1 MKKQLIKRAAWT
13 AAAFLLTGMMTV
25 SLLPGNSIAYA
36 DTEEE
41 ASSTSETAEPAEE
54 TAVPFIEKAT
64 AIVAAGYEEIV
75 AAQEAAEAEAARQA
89 IKNPLTGIGGYNEK
103 AVGKRPVAVV
113 VENDPKA
120 RPQWGIDDK
129 EKSPD
134 IILEGEMEG
143 GETRTLWFWADM
155 TGLPSQVGPTRS
167 ARPPYIRFSELF
179 DAIFIHCGLSHSSY
193 DYVGADA
200 VFEQDGVD
208 HINMLTYGEHGLFG
222 RDYSRTSMLEHTA
235 FVRGEKVEETIA
247 EFGFRTDLRESGMT
261 TFTFAGEEEEEEPDI
276 GDGLAAQYRYACGQA
291 AFPPEPE
298 EPAGTP
304 CSTIDF
310 TFSSITPTKHWE
322 YSESDGMYHSQDYY
336 TDVARTNILLL
347 FDETQYI
354 VRANTWGSN
363 SETYTNYGFAGGRA
377 VLAYGGRVQEL
388 TWSVQDGKIV
398 LTTEDGETAELA
410 PGKIWIGWG
419 SSNHGGHVELGE

>member
-1 MKKQLIKRAAWT
+1 
-13 AAAFLLTGMMTV
+13 MMTV
-25 SLLPGNSIAYA
+25 SLSAGTLFTFA
-36 DTEEE
+36 DTEDEG
-41 ASSTSETAEPAEE
+41 SAEE
-54 TAVPFIEKAT
+54 TTTEESLDAAEDAEAAPAAPMAAKALKVT
-64 AIVAAGYEEIV
+64 QDGVAAKEASE
-75 AAQEAAEAEAARQA
+75 QEAAKQA
-89 IKNPLTGIGGYNEK
+89 LKNPLTGLGSYNEK
-103 AVGKRPVAVV
+103 AVGKRPLAVV

-155 TGLPSQVGPTRS
+155 TALPSQVGPTRS

-179 DAIFIHCGLSHSSY
+179 DAIFIHCGLSHSSS

-247 EFGFRTDLRESGMT
+247 EVGFRTDLKDSGMT
-261 TFTFAGEEEEEEPDI
+261 TFSFVGEKQEEEPEI
-276 GDGLAAQYRYACGQA
+276 GDGLAAQYRYTCGQV

-298 EPAGTP
+298 EPAGKP
-304 CSTIDF
+304 CTSIDF
-310 TFSSITPTKHWE
+310 SFSSITPTKHWE
-322 YSESDGMYHSQDYY
+322 YSESDGMYHTQDYY

-347 FDETQYI
+347 FDETHYI
-354 VRANTWGSN
+354 VRANTWGSDP
-363 SETYTNYGFAGGRA
+363 ETYTDYAFAGGSGK
-377 VLAYGGRVQEL
+377 LAYSGRVQDI

-398 LTTEDGETAELA
+398 LTGEDGKTAQLS
-410 PGKIWIGWG
+410 PGKTWIGWG
-419 SSNHGGHVELGE
+419 SSNHGGWADTKE

>member
-1 MKKQLIKRAAWT
+1 
-13 AAAFLLTGMMTV
+13 MMTV
-25 SLLPGNSIAYA
+25 SLSAGTLFTFA
-36 DTEEE
+36 DTEDEG
-41 ASSTSETAEPAEE
+41 SAEE
-54 TAVPFIEKAT
+54 TTTEESLDAAEDAEAAPAAPMAAKALKVT
-64 AIVAAGYEEIV
+64 QDGIAAKE
-75 AAQEAAEAEAARQA
+75 AAEQEAAKQA

-103 AVGKRPVAVV
+103 AVGKRPLAVV

-120 RPQWGIDDK
+120 RPQWGINDP
-129 EKSPD
+129 EKAPD

-179 DAIFIHCGLSHSSY
+179 DAIFIHCGLSHSSS

-247 EFGFRTDLRESGMT
+247 EVGFRTDIKESGAT
-261 TFTFAGEEEEEEPDI
+261 TFSFIGEEPAEEPAI
-276 GDGLAAQYRYACGQA
+276 GDGLAAQYRYSCGLV
-291 AFPPEPE
+291 AFPPQPE
-298 EPAGTP
+298 EPAGVP
-304 CSTIDF
+304 CNTIDLA
-310 TFSSITPTKHWE
+310 FSSITPTKHWE
-322 YSESDGMYHSQDYY
+322 YSESDKMYHTQDYY
-336 TDVARTNILLL
+336 TDVARTNILILY
-347 FDETQYI
+347 DTTRYV

-363 SETYTNYGFAGGRA
+363 SETYTDYLFEGGSGK
-377 VLAYGGRVQEL
+377 LAHDGRVEEI
-388 TWSVQDGKIV
+388 TWTVQNGKIV
-398 LTTEDGETAELA
+398 LTDANGETAKLA
-410 PGKIWIGWG
+410 PGKTWIAWS
-419 SSNHGGHVELGE
+419 SSNHGGWDKTAE